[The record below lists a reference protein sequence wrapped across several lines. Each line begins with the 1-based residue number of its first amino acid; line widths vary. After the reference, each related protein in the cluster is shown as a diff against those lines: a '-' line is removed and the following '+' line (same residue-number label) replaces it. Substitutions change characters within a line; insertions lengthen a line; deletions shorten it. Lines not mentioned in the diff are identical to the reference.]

1 MNNLVAQQKASTYQ
15 NQRMAGRFLELFH
28 HLDLIPIPLKPK
40 SKVPLVKWSDESWK
54 PTPVELEAWASKLGV
69 NWGVLCGDS
78 LAVIDCDSPDA
89 HFSFI
94 TTLELLPDCSV
105 LKTDRSIW
113 VKPKKSIR
121 SQRVGS
127 IEIKCLGSYVVAP
140 SSVHPC
146 SVPYVFQVLP
156 NRVRR
161 EIGRGTLFN
170 LPSDNTGSSG
180 TGPTDFN
187 APSDFALRYGKSP
200 YGQTLCGLVTKR
212 LLSLRCWEWYC
223 FSCERGGDARKFIEE
238 WRSRGRGIECDSD

>member
-1 MNNLVAQQKASTYQ
+1 MSLHD
-15 NQRMAGRFLELFH
+15 ELKH
-28 HLDLIPIPLKPK
+28 YLSLGLTLIPLKFRYK
-40 SKVPLVKWSDESWK
+40 RPLVRWVNGWNPSIEQ
-54 PTPVELEAWASKLGV
+54 LQGYLAQLASV
-69 NWGVLCGDS
+69 GVLCGES

-94 TTLELLPDCSV
+94 ATHELLPDCPV
-105 LKTDRSIW
+105 VKTGRSIW
-113 VKPKKSIR
+113 VKPKKPIR

-156 NRVRR
+156 NGVLR
-161 EIGRGTLFN
+161 EIGLGALFN
-170 LPSDNTGSSG
+170 LPGDDTGSRG

-212 LLSLRCWEWYC
+212 LLSLRCWKWYC
-223 FSCERGGDARKFIEE
+223 FDYERGGDARKFIEE
-238 WRSRGRGIECDSD
+238 WQSRGRGIECGSLIGVRTYEGLS